1 MENIVW
7 IYMKRIIITR
17 YFCFLYLK
25 TGILSKKVRKTG
37 ILGGKTGI
45 LGGKTGILTR
55 KSENILHIQQTNI
68 LNRYKK
74 LDLLFIDECIL
85 IQTSD
90 ITQQYIPEIVERR
103 YRKKERYAVL
113 SLQQIPCI
121 SDWAKSTG

>member
-25 TGILSKKVRKTG
+25 TGILSKKVR
-37 ILGGKTGI
+37 KTGI